1 MAGKKITELS
11 SSIAPSLTGVTTVAF
26 GGTTYKST
34 LSTLRQTLV
43 DSGSHYFTGSQ
54 RISGDLTISGS
65 LMVSGSLTDIKSTI
79 TNVTGSVNL
88 STIMTL
94 SKQSTLPTGTTG
106 SLAVSGSGLYFHN
119 GTSWNLIS

>member
-11 SSIAPSLTGVTTVAF
+11 SSIAPSLTGVTAVAF

-54 RISGDLTISGS
+54 YISGDLTI
-65 LMVSGSLTDIKSTI
+65 SGSLTDIKSTI

>member
-1 MAGKKITELS
+1 MAKKYITQLTGTTS
-11 SSIAPSLTGVTTVAF
+11 PSLTGHTVYDNGSTTNKVT
-26 GGTTYKST
+26 
-34 LSTLRQTLV
+34 LRTLRQTLV

-54 RISGDLTISGS
+54 YISGDLTI
-65 LMVSGSLTDIKSTI
+65 SGSLTDIKSTI